1 MGAWATDL
9 VAGVRGVLEPA
20 ADPEKARPM
29 AAYMKD
35 RFSFLGIASPK
46 RRALVRDVVYR
57 AGQPT
62 ERELTTALHV
72 LWALDEREYQYVAC
86 DLLARHQRVCGADFL
101 VGQAEPLIQTKSW
114 WDTVD
119 ALRSAVVGPLV
130 GRHPELVAVMWRWI
144 DSDDIWLV
152 RSAIIH
158 QLGCGE
164 HTDERRLFDLCARR
178 ADHPDFFVRKAIGWA
193 LREHARRAPDAVRA
207 FVASNRDRLSPLSVR
222 EALLRIGPN

>member
-1 MGAWATDL
+1 MDL
-9 VAGVRGVLEPA
+9 VAGVCGVLEPA
-20 ADPEKARPM
+20 ADPDRARPM

-35 RFSFLGIASPK
+35 RYPFLGVASPK
-46 RRALVRDVVYR
+46 RRALVRGVVHS

-62 ERELTTALHV
+62 EHELTTALRA
-72 LWALDEREYQYVAC
+72 LWALDEREYQYVGC
-86 DLLARHQRVCGADFL
+86 DLLARHQRVCEADFL

-130 GRHPELVAVMWRWI
+130 RRHDALVDVMWRWI

-158 QLGCGE
+158 QLGYGE
-164 HTDERRLFDLCARR
+164 HTDEIRLFALCARR

-193 LREHARRAPDAVRA
+193 LREHAKRAPDAVRT
-207 FVASNRDRLSPLSVR
+207 FVAAHRDRLSPLSVR
-222 EALLRIGPN
+222 EALLRIGPG